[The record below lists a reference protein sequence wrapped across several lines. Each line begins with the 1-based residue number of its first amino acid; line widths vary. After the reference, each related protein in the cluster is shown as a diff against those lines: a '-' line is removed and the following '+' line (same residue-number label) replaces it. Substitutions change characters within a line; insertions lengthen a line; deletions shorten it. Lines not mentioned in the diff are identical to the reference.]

1 MAPLRV
7 HHPLEARARYGARYD
22 TLIDAIDRVDP
33 LADAVV
39 DALADAP
46 RGHGVHPID
55 RAFDDPRDPSLPGPL
70 RELVAAARTP
80 PPWVD
85 WDRIAAA
92 GRLFTRSGVLG
103 GLTLAL
109 RSLLAGYLA
118 PAGNK
123 PLAISGRLRQQA
135 PRRLAETGRFVT
147 AVCAQGGLRPGAE
160 GVRITLKVRLMHA
173 QVRRLLLRSDRWDL
187 ARWSLPINQHDMLAT
202 ILLFSV
208 IFTDGLRILGLDLDD
223 ADGDTYVHLWRYV
236 GVLIGVEPD
245 LLPWSEAEARRDTE
259 LIALTQG
266 PPDDDSRALVDA
278 LLKYLAEVSPV
289 LVGDPKRRLALASSL
304 ARRLLGDPAADR
316 IGLPRSPLDLALPL
330 LTHAIHG
337 LDRAAHRLPPLAA
350 ARLHLGRRYWHD
362 AVEAALGGRP
372 ATFGLP
378 GGLAQRA

>member
-7 HHPLEARARYGARYD
+7 HHPLEARARYGDRYD
-22 TLIDAIDRVDP
+22 ALIDAIGRVDP

-46 RGHGVHPID
+46 RGGVHPVD

-70 RELVAAARTP
+70 RELIATTRTP
-80 PPWVD
+80 PPWLE
-85 WDRIAAA
+85 WDRVAAA
-92 GRLFTRSGVLG
+92 GRLFAASGLLG

-147 AVCAQGGLRPGAE
+147 AVCAPDGLRPGAE

-208 IFTDGLRILGLDLDD
+208 VFTDGLRRLGLGLDDD
-223 ADGDTYVHLWRYV
+223 DGDTYLHLWRYV
-236 GVLIGVEPD
+236 GVLIGVEPE
-245 LLPWSEAEARRDTE
+245 LLPWSEAQARRDTE

-266 PPDDDSRALVDA
+266 PPDEDSRALVDA
-278 LLKYLAEVSPV
+278 LLEYIVETSPA
-289 LVGDPKRRLALASSL
+289 LVGDRRRRKATASSL
-304 ARRLLGDPAADR
+304 ARRLLGDPAADQL
-316 IGLPRSPLDLALPL
+316 GLGRSPLDLALPL
-330 LTHAIHG
+330 LAHAVRG

-350 ARLHLGRRYWHD
+350 ARLHLGKRYWHD
-362 AVEAALGGRP
+362 AVETALGGRP

-378 GGLAQRA
+378 GGLAHRP